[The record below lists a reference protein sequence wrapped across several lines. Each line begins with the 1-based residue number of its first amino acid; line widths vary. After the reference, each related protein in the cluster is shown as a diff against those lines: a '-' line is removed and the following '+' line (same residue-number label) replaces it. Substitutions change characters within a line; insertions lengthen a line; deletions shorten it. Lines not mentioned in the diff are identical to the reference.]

1 MADMMQLLVEL
12 SGSLREM
19 KALVLVIKRTRTDSL
34 LQSWIDGRQVMATLK
49 ISKRTLQSLRSSGV
63 LPYSRLN
70 GKYYYKVTDL
80 NRILNSNYNIPMIKT
95 DNDD

>member
-1 MADMMQLLVEL
+1 MADMMQLLFEL
-12 SGSLREM
+12 SGSVREM
-19 KALVLVIKRTRTDSL
+19 MALVLVIKRTRTETPI
-34 LQSWIDGRQVMATLK
+34 QSWIDGRQVMEMLN

-80 NRILNSNYNIPMIKT
+80 NQILNRNYKLTMIKT
-95 DNDD
+95 KNHD

>member
-1 MADMMQLLVEL
+1 MADVMQLLVEL
-12 SGSLREM
+12 SGSVREM
-19 KALVLVIKRTRTDSL
+19 MALVLVIKRTRTETPI
-34 LQSWIDGRQVMATLK
+34 QSWIDGRQVMEMLN

-80 NRILNSNYNIPMIKT
+80 NQILNRNYQLTMIKT
-95 DNDD
+95 KNHD

>member
-19 KALVLVIKRTRTDSL
+19 KALVLVIKRTRTESL

-80 NRILNSNYNIPMIKT
+80 NRILNSNYQIPMIKN

>member
-1 MADMMQLLVEL
+1 MQLLVEL
-12 SGSLREM
+12 SGSVREM
-19 KALVLVIKRTRTDSL
+19 MALVLVIKRTRTETPI
-34 LQSWIDGRQVMATLK
+34 QSWIDGRQVMEMLN

-80 NRILNSNYNIPMIKT
+80 NQILNRNYQLTMIKT
-95 DNDD
+95 KNHD

>member
-1 MADMMQLLVEL
+1 MMQLLVEL
-12 SGSLREM
+12 SGSVREM
-19 KALVLVIKRTRTDSL
+19 MALVLVIKRTRTETPI
-34 LQSWIDGRQVMATLK
+34 QSWIDGRQVMEMLN

-80 NRILNSNYNIPMIKT
+80 NQILNRNYQLTMIKT
-95 DNDD
+95 KNHD